1 MQIKR
6 SLLRSCCLD
15 RETRRVSNST
25 SPLAARNLVDDTAH
39 SFEIINRC
47 SSSRQSKWFDSLQSG
62 CAGVRG
68 STRTEGGTALVD
80 QQRVREPTPGWVL
93 SLTPSLLLFSQ
104 LHHLHYTS
112 IGLDSLCCL
121 HCCLKST

>member
-1 MQIKR
+1 MKR

-25 SPLAARNLVDDTAH
+25 SPLAARNLVHDTAR

-47 SSSRQSKWFDSLQSG
+47 SSSRQSKWFDSLQSV

-68 STRTEGGTALVD
+68 STGAEGGTALVEH
-80 QQRVREPTPGWVL
+80 QQRVREPTPAWVL

-112 IGLDSLCCL
+112 IGLDPLCCL
-121 HCCLKST
+121 QSCLKST